1 MHHGKRRRTEKL
13 VSIIGFSNCI
23 IESKVRAM

>member
-13 VSIIGFSNCI
+13 VSIIGFSNI